1 MKMMRNVVICV
12 ASILLCSSLAYGQDL
27 SKYRNFSLGTSLIAL
42 SRQVN
47 EKPAEAT
54 VIHQT
59 PALIQELTWWP
70 IPSYQPSTRVDPV
83 QQILFSFYNGALY
96 KMVVTYDS
104 SATEGLTAEDMTRAI
119 SAKYGPA
126 SIPIVAA
133 PASLANATTYG
144 APVAPIAQWE
154 DLQYSVILSR
164 TSFLNG
170 FQLVICTKQLND
182 QAEADSAAAAKQARE
197 DAPQMEIAR
206 LKKEADD
213 LETTRQNNLK
223 SFRY

>member
-1 MKMMRNVVICV
+1 MKTARNIVICV
-12 ASILLCSSLAYGQDL
+12 AAILLSVPLAYGQDL
-27 SKYRNFSLGTSLIAL
+27 SKYRNFSLGTSLIAI

-47 EKPAEAT
+47 EKPADAS
-54 VIHQT
+54 VIHQS

-70 IPSYQPSTRVDPV
+70 MPSYQSSTPVDPV

-96 KMVVTYDS
+96 KMAVTYDS
-104 SATEGLTAEDMTRAI
+104 STTEGLTAEDMTRAI

-126 SIPIVAA
+126 SMPIVAP
-133 PASLANATTYG
+133 PASVASTYG
-144 APVAPIAQWE
+144 ATQAPIAQWE

-182 QAEADSAAAAKQARE
+182 QAEAASVAAAKQQRE

-206 LKKEADD
+206 AKKEADN
-213 LETTRQNNLK
+213 LETVRQNNLK
-223 SFRY
+223 SFRP

>member
-1 MKMMRNVVICV
+1 MKTARNILICV
-12 ASILLCSSLAYGQDL
+12 AAILLSVPLAYTQDL
-27 SKYRNFSLGTSLIAL
+27 SKYRNFSLGTSLIEV

-47 EKPAEAT
+47 EKPAEASI
-54 VIHQT
+54 IHQT

-70 IPSYQPSTRVDPV
+70 MPSYQSSTPVDPV

-104 SATEGLTAEDMTRAI
+104 STTEGLSAEDMTRAI
-119 SAKYGPA
+119 SAKYGTA
-126 SIPIVAA
+126 TIPIVAA
-133 PASLANATTYG
+133 GSLGNTTYG
-144 APVAPIAQWE
+144 VTQAPIAQWE

-182 QAEADSAAAAKQARE
+182 QAEAASAAAAKQQRE
-197 DAPQMEIAR
+197 DAPEMAIAR
-206 LKKEADD
+206 AKKEADS
-213 LETTRQNNLK
+213 LETARQNNLK
-223 SFRY
+223 SFRP

>member
-1 MKMMRNVVICV
+1 MKTARNILICV
-12 ASILLCSSLAYGQDL
+12 AAILLSVPLAYGQDL
-27 SKYRNFSLGTSLIAL
+27 SKYRNFSLGTSLIAI

-47 EKPAEAT
+47 ERPAEAS
-54 VIHQT
+54 VIHQS

-70 IPSYQPSTRVDPV
+70 MPSYQSTPVDPV

-104 SATEGLTAEDMTRAI
+104 STTEGLTAEDMTRAI
-119 SAKYGPA
+119 SAKYGA
-126 SIPIVAA
+126 ATIPIVSAG
-133 PASLANATTYG
+133 SLGNTTYG
-144 APVAPIAQWE
+144 ATQAPIARWE

-164 TSFLNG
+164 TSFLNS

-182 QAEADSAAAAKQARE
+182 QAEAASIAAAKQERE

-206 LKKEADD
+206 VKKAADD
-213 LETTRQNNLK
+213 LETARQNNLK
-223 SFRY
+223 SFRP

>member
-1 MKMMRNVVICV
+1 MKTARNILICV
-12 ASILLCSSLAYGQDL
+12 AAILLSVPLAYGQDL
-27 SKYRNFSLGTSLIAL
+27 SKYRNFSLGTSLIAI

-47 EKPAEAT
+47 ERPAEAS
-54 VIHQT
+54 VIHQS

-70 IPSYQPSTRVDPV
+70 MPSYQSSTPVDPV

-104 SATEGLTAEDMTRAI
+104 STTEGVTAEDMTRAI
-119 SAKYGPA
+119 SAKYGA
-126 SIPIVAA
+126 VTIPIVSVG
-133 PASLANATTYG
+133 SLGNTAYG
-144 APVAPIAQWE
+144 ATQAPIAQWE

-164 TSFLNG
+164 TSFLNS

-182 QAEADSAAAAKQARE
+182 QAEAASIAAAKQERE

-206 LKKEADD
+206 VKKAADD
-213 LETTRQNNLK
+213 LETARQNNLK
-223 SFRY
+223 SFRP